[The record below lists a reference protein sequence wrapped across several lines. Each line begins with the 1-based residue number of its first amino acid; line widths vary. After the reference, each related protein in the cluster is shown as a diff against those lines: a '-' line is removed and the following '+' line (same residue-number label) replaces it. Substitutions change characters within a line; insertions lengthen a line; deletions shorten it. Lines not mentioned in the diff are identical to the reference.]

1 LNKKQTLLIT
11 TATTLVG
18 LAVGASTAGYR
29 YFKNEENRERFLQNN
44 TVQKLRTGSSQ
55 VLEQVKNGQVKL
67 KTIVSQYKNDLEA
80 ADSNSQVEES
90 NSSIANEQKD
100 NSASNTA
107 TNTQPIEAGI
117 APQAAPPAPKATIAN
132 SVTQEKSVSAKPKS
146 VSTQAQ
152 GVRTQNK

>member
-80 ADSNSQVEES
+80 ADSNSQAEES
-90 NSSIANEQKD
+90 NSSSTTNAQKD
-100 NSASNTA
+100 NSASIA
-107 TNTQPIEAGI
+107 VTNTQPIEAEI
-117 APQAAPPAPKATIAN
+117 APQAPPAPKATIAN
-132 SVTQEKSVSAKPKS
+132 SITQEKSVSAKPKS
-146 VSTQAQ
+146 VNTQAQ
-152 GVRTQNK
+152 GVRAQNK